1 MKNNDILVRLRE
13 ATGAGVMDC
22 KKALDDAKGDY
33 EKAKQLILERGVAKA
48 EKRAE
53 RKTGAGILETYV
65 HNGRI
70 GVILE
75 LRCETDF
82 VAKTDVFKT
91 LAHDLVMHIASM
103 EPGSVEDL
111 LKQPFIKDESLAV
124 GDLITQAIAKTGEN
138 IKLERF
144 CRYEL

>member
-1 MKNNDILVRLRE
+1 MDNILIRLRE
-13 ATGAGVMDC
+13 ATSAGVMDC
-22 KKALDDAKGDY
+22 KKALDDAGGDFD
-33 EKAKQLILERGVAKA
+33 KAKQLIFERGVAKA

-53 RKTGAGILETYV
+53 RKTGAGLLETYV

-103 EPGSVEDL
+103 NPETPEEL
-111 LKQPFIKDESLAV
+111 LKQPFVKDESITI
-124 GDLITQAIAKTGEN
+124 GDLVTQAIAKTGEN
-138 IKLERF
+138 IKVERF
-144 CRYEL
+144 CRYEI

>member
-1 MKNNDILVRLRE
+1 MDNILIRLRE
-13 ATGAGVMDC
+13 ATSAGVMDC
-22 KKALDDAKGDY
+22 KKALDDAGGDFD
-33 EKAKQLILERGVAKA
+33 KAKQLIFERGVAKA

-53 RKTGAGILETYV
+53 RKTGAGLLETYV

-91 LAHDLVMHIASM
+91 LAHDLSMHIASM
-103 EPGSVEDL
+103 NPETPEEL
-111 LKQPFIKDESLAV
+111 LKQPFVKDESITI

-138 IKLERF
+138 IKVERF

>member
-1 MKNNDILVRLRE
+1 MNNEILVRLRE
-13 ATGAGVMDC
+13 VTGAGVMDC
-22 KKALDDAKGDY
+22 KKALEDAGGDFD
-33 EKAKQLILERGVAKA
+33 KAKEIILERGVSKA

-53 RKTGAGILETYV
+53 RKTGSGVLETYV

-82 VAKTDVFKT
+82 VAKTEVFKT
-91 LAHDLVMHIASM
+91 LAHDLAMHIASM
-103 EPGSVEDL
+103 APENIDEL
-111 LKQPFIKDESLAV
+111 LEQPFIKDEKVKV
-124 GDLITQAIAKTGEN
+124 GSLITQAIAKTGEN

>member
-1 MKNNDILVRLRE
+1 MDNILIRLRE
-13 ATGAGVMDC
+13 ATSAGVMDC
-22 KKALDDAKGDY
+22 KKALDDAGGDFD
-33 EKAKQLILERGVAKA
+33 KAKQLIFERGVAKA

-53 RKTGAGILETYV
+53 RKTGAGLLETYV

-91 LAHDLVMHIASM
+91 LAHDLSMHIASM
-103 EPGSVEDL
+103 NPETPEEL
-111 LKQPFIKDESLAV
+111 LKQPFVKDESITIS
-124 GDLITQAIAKTGEN
+124 DLITQAIAKTGEN
-138 IKLERF
+138 IKVERF

>member
-1 MKNNDILVRLRE
+1 MDNVLIRLRE
-13 ATGAGVMDC
+13 ATSAGVMDC
-22 KKALDDAKGDY
+22 KKALDDAGGDFD
-33 EKAKQLILERGVAKA
+33 KAKQLILERGVAKA

-53 RKTGAGILETYV
+53 RKTGAGLLETYV

-91 LAHDLVMHIASM
+91 LAHDLAMHVASM
-103 EPGSVEDL
+103 NPETSEELV
-111 LKQPFIKDESLAV
+111 KQPFVKDESITV

-138 IKLERF
+138 IKVERF

>member
-1 MKNNDILVRLRE
+1 MDNILVQLRE
-13 ATGAGVMDC
+13 VTGAGVMDC
-22 KKALDDAKGDY
+22 KRALDEAGGDF
-33 EKAKQLILERGVAKA
+33 EKAKQIIFEHGIAKA

-53 RKTGAGILETYV
+53 RKTGAGLLETYI

-91 LAHDLVMHIASM
+91 LAHDLAMHITSM
-103 EPGSVEDL
+103 NPGSIEEL
-111 LKQPFIKDESLAV
+111 LKQPFIKDESVVV
-124 GDLITQAIAKTGEN
+124 GDLITQTIAKTGEN

>member
-1 MKNNDILVRLRE
+1 MKSDIIAQLRE

-22 KKALDDAKGDY
+22 KRALDDAGGDF
-33 EKAKQLILERGVAKA
+33 EKAKKLIFERGVVKA

-53 RKTGAGILETYV
+53 RKTGAGVLETYV

-82 VAKTDVFKT
+82 VAKTDVFKA
-91 LAHDLVMHIASM
+91 LAHDLAMHVASM
-103 EPGSVEDL
+103 NPEDVDEL
-111 LKQPFIKDESLAV
+111 LKQPFIKDESMTV
-124 GDLITQAIAKTGEN
+124 GDLITQTIAKTGEN

>member
-1 MKNNDILVRLRE
+1 MDNILIRLRE
-13 ATGAGVMDC
+13 ATSAGVMDC
-22 KKALDDAKGDY
+22 KRALDDAGGDFD
-33 EKAKQLILERGVAKA
+33 KAKQLIFERGVAKA

-53 RKTGAGILETYV
+53 RKTGAGLLETYV

-91 LAHDLVMHIASM
+91 LAHDLAMHIASM
-103 EPGSVEDL
+103 NPETPEEL
-111 LKQPFIKDESLAV
+111 LKQPFVKDESITV
-124 GDLITQAIAKTGEN
+124 GSIVTQAIAKTGEN
-138 IKLERF
+138 IKVERF